1 MPPFSVLVPKK
12 IGGKEKVHLTQGI
25 FLGKNNTPDTHATPQ
40 ENIKKHKKTASEL
53 GNPSHASTA
62 CFIGKDFWIWLRSS
76 LQQVKMVQCQ
86 DGYTG
91 AVDGRRPAP
100 VDIENIPRFIGF
112 RM

>member
-1 MPPFSVLVPKK
+1 MCPLFSVLVPKK
-12 IGGKEKVHLTQGI
+12 MGDKEKVHLTQ
-25 FLGKNNTPDTHATPQ
+25 KKKTKPDTHATPQ
-40 ENIKKHKKTASEL
+40 KNTKHKKTASEL

-91 AVDGRRPAP
+91 AVDGRTPAP
-100 VDIENIPRFIGF
+100 VDIENIPCFIGF